1 MESTALETKLT
12 QLEITVKRTE
22 FVLTSGRREQIRR
35 HLEALKAI
43 SHETDECKRAVE
55 VKKENKEE
63 STEINEWNQ
72 GIDKRLNTADYEIS
86 RLEGWLNEKDKEEK
100 FPVQ

>member
-22 FVLTSGRREQIRR
+22 FVLTSRRREQIRR

-43 SHETDECKRAVE
+43 SRETDECKRAVE
-55 VKKENKEE
+55 VKKIENKEE
-63 STEINEWNQ
+63 STE
-72 GIDKRLNTADYEIS
+72 
-86 RLEGWLNEKDKEEK
+86 
-100 FPVQ
+100 